1 MIEKLIQNLSLTQLK
16 KHYKHYKKYRNL
28 YKEDYNY
35 VPETYILLDDVNEF
49 LIIIKIIF
57 LILYF
62 KNQVIIKPIEEE

>member
-16 KHYKHYKKYRNL
+16 KHYKHNKKYRNL

-57 LILYF
+57 
-62 KNQVIIKPIEEE
+62 